1 MNFDEMT
8 MEEVWNEIDTKLN
21 TEAGPIES
29 MNVSYSFELGTVESG
44 MYGLKLA
51 DGKAEIII
59 GDPGEVDCSL
69 KMSEKDFKKLLA
81 GKLNSTSS
89 YMMGKLKVKGPI
101 GLALKLEN
109 LLKQYTF

>member
-8 MEEVWNEIDTKLN
+8 MEEVWKVIDTKLN
-21 TEAGPIES
+21 SEPGPIEG
-29 MNVSYSFELGTVESG
+29 MTISYSFELGTDESG
-44 MYGLKLA
+44 MFGLKLA
-51 DGKAEIII
+51 DGKAETLT

-81 GKLNSTSS
+81 GNLNSTTS

-109 LLKQYTF
+109 LLKQYSF